1 MTYFNLSTDIVDRT
15 DLTTNQK
22 MACVVMARYANRKAF
37 EGLLSVA
44 VIAQKMGVSEAV
56 AQQTIDQLAEKGLLI
71 AQFNIASLN
80 RQQTP
85 NQVSTATTKK
95 TVDPL
100 DDLAEIFE
108 EVVSRAQLKILF
120 GLAGQNTEALKQAY
134 FKVRAQYDENIIEIL
149 AEYLQT
155 GKLPKLESQIG
166 AVTADSDI
174 IADRPITEQESAAL
188 FEALEV
194 DETVATSGR
203 RLNNQINMNR
213 VKSLYNANKKR

>member
-44 VIAQKMGVSEAV
+44 VVAQKMGVSESV
-56 AQQTIDQLAEKGLLI
+56 AQQTLDQLAEKGLLVPQI
-71 AQFNIASLN
+71 EM
-80 RQQTP
+80 
-85 NQVSTATTKK
+85 ATQANVEKTEKK
-95 TVDPL
+95 PADPL
-100 DDLAEIFE
+100 ADLSEIFD
-108 EVVSRAQLKILF
+108 EVVSRGQLKILY
-120 GLAGQNTEALKQAY
+120 GLAKQNAEVLKEAY
-134 FKVRAQYDENIIEIL
+134 FKVRAQRTENVIETL

-155 GKLPKLESQIG
+155 GELPELSEQAEKLI
-166 AVTADSDI
+166 VDDI

-194 DETVATSGR
+194 DEVAAASGK

-213 VKSLYNANKKR
+213 VKSLYKANKKR

>member
-37 EGLLSVA
+37 EGLLSVS

-56 AQQTIDQLAEKGLLI
+56 AEQTISQLAEKGLLI
-71 AQFNIASLN
+71 PQFNLTALKEQEV
-80 RQQTP
+80 RK
-85 NQVSTATTKK
+85 QVPTKK
-95 TVDPL
+95 SSDPL
-100 DDLAEIFE
+100 DDLTEIFD
-108 EVVSRAQLKILF
+108 EVVSRTQLRILF
-120 GLAGQNTEALKQAY
+120 GLADRKVDVLKDAY
-134 FKVRAQYDENIIEIL
+134 SKVREQCSENVIEVL

-155 GKLPKLESQIG
+155 GKLPDD
-166 AVTADSDI
+166 VTSPKTVDSENGI

-188 FEALEV
+188 FEAFEV
-194 DETVATSGR
+194 DQAVATSGQ

-213 VKSLYNANKKR
+213 VKALYKANKKK

>member
-15 DLTTNQK
+15 DLTINEK

-37 EGLLSVA
+37 EGLLSTA

-56 AQQTIDQLAEKGLLI
+56 AQQTLDKLAQKGLLVQQI
-71 AQFNIASLN
+71 QDSSSPHNKATSHVASTRGEQN
-80 RQQTP
+80 
-85 NQVSTATTKK
+85 
-95 TVDPL
+95 DIL
-100 DDLAEIFE
+100 DDIADLFD

-120 GLAGQNTEALKQAY
+120 GLAGQDATVLKNAY
-134 FKVRAQYDENIIEIL
+134 FQVKARHDQNVIEIL

-155 GKLPKLESQIG
+155 GKLQ
-166 AVTADSDI
+166 ADEQQVKAAPDLPADI

-194 DETVATSGR
+194 DEVIANSGR
-203 RLNNQINMNR
+203 RINNQINMSR
-213 VKSLYNANKKR
+213 VKSLYKANKKT

>member
-15 DLTTNQK
+15 DLTINEK

-37 EGLLSVA
+37 EGLLSTA
-44 VIAQKMGVSEAV
+44 IIAQKMGVSEAV

-71 AQFNIASLN
+71 AQFDIASVN
-80 RQQTP
+80 QQQTL
-85 NQVSTATTKK
+85 NQVPTPTIKNS
-95 TVDPL
+95 VDPL
-100 DDLAEIFE
+100 DDLAEIFD
-108 EVVSRAQLKILF
+108 EVVSRAQLRILF
-120 GLAGQNTEALKQAY
+120 GLAGQNAEVLKQAY
-134 FKVRAQYDENIIEIL
+134 FKVHAQCDENIIETL

-155 GKLPKLESQIG
+155 GELPKNDSKTEVI
-166 AVTADSDI
+166 TPESDI
-174 IADRPITEQESAAL
+174 IADRPITDQESAAL

-194 DETVATSGR
+194 DEAVATSGR